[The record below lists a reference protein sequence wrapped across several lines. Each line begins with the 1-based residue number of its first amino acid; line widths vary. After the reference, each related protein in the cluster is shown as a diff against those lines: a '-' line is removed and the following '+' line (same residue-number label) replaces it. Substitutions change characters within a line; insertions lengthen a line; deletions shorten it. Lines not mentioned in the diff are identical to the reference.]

1 MSEYIR
7 PNRSNNIVAGLRRRG
22 EIFMLKGC
30 QKKIIVM
37 KNTGSPMFDEAYFI
51 LSENALRAHA
61 SERDMI
67 SEANRIIREG
77 GDSTPRKPQLLR
89 IAALLF
95 SVALFLL
102 AVGFLIRAF

>member
-1 MSEYIR
+1 
-7 PNRSNNIVAGLRRRG
+7 
-22 EIFMLKGC
+22 MLKGC
-30 QKKIIVM
+30 QKKLIVM

-61 SERDMI
+61 SERDI
-67 SEANRIIREG
+67 INEANRIIREG
-77 GDSTPRKPQLLR
+77 GDRTPRKPQLLR

>member
-1 MSEYIR
+1 M
-7 PNRSNNIVAGLRRRG
+7 LR
-22 EIFMLKGC
+22 GC

-67 SEANRIIREG
+67 NEANRIIREG
-77 GDSTPRKPQLLR
+77 GDGGGFSRRTQSLR
-89 IAALLF
+89 AAALLL
-95 SVALFLL
+95 SLALLIL
-102 AVGFLIRAF
+102 AVGFLVRAF

>member
-1 MSEYIR
+1 
-7 PNRSNNIVAGLRRRG
+7 
-22 EIFMLKGC
+22 MLKGC
-30 QKKIIVM
+30 QRKIIVM
-37 KNTGSPMFDEAYFI
+37 KNTGSPMFDEAYFV

-77 GDSTPRKPQLLR
+77 GDCTPHKPQLLR

>member
-1 MSEYIR
+1 M
-7 PNRSNNIVAGLRRRG
+7 LR
-22 EIFMLKGC
+22 GC

-67 SEANRIIREG
+67 NEANRIISEG
-77 GDSTPRKPQLLR
+77 GDGGFSRRTQSLR
-89 IAALLF
+89 AAALLL
-95 SVALFLL
+95 SLALLIL

>member
-1 MSEYIR
+1 M
-7 PNRSNNIVAGLRRRG
+7 LR
-22 EIFMLKGC
+22 GC

-67 SEANRIIREG
+67 NEANRIIREG
-77 GDSTPRKPQLLR
+77 GDGGFSRRTQSLR
-89 IAALLF
+89 AAALLL
-95 SVALFLL
+95 SLALLIL
-102 AVGFLIRAF
+102 AVGFLIRSF

>member
-1 MSEYIR
+1 M
-7 PNRSNNIVAGLRRRG
+7 LR
-22 EIFMLKGC
+22 GC

-67 SEANRIIREG
+67 NEANRIIREG
-77 GDSTPRKPQLLR
+77 GDGGDFPRRTQSLR
-89 IAALLF
+89 AAALLL
-95 SVALFLL
+95 SLALLIL